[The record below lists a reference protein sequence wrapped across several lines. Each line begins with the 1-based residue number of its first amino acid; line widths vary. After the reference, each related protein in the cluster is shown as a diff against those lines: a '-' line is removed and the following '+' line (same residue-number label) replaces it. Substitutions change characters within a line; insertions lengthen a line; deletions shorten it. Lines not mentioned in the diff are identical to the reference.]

1 MALGCRDFAGSA
13 VPGLCRRRFVQAAY
27 SQRKS
32 AGIRQ
37 RPGNGISAWVASFL
51 HLLMALAQPSF
62 SRQATARP
70 HMIHTPHHTIPHSSH
85 STSLHTAPHASR
97 QSLSSPARASRCFH
111 CPPYLHRR
119 QQKKSRTRLGAALG
133 VSIRMDAVNYLRRNL
148 RGFTMFSGR
157 RMVSSSSLLISLCS
171 STRSYTPRPLVRA
184 SLASIVEVS

>member
-1 MALGCRDFAGSA
+1 MSGFCRECD
-13 VPGLCRRRFVQAAY
+13 VPGLCRSWFVLAAY
-27 SQRKS
+27 SQWKS

-37 RPGNGISAWVASFL
+37 RPGSGISACVASFL
-51 HLLMALAQPSF
+51 HLPMALSQPSF

-70 HMIHTPHHTIPHSSH
+70 HMIHILHILHI
-85 STSLHTAPHASR
+85 LHTFHTSPPLHPLR
-97 QSLSSPARASRCFH
+97 TLHGKFLFSPALVFRYSVVRLASA
-111 CPPYLHRR
+111 
-119 QQKKSRTRLGAALG
+119 QATKKSRTRLGAALG